1 MDITTLYNGV
11 SKMVVQFV
19 DDSTTDDECDV
30 HVVFYSIDNIIYNG
44 IRSLKK
50 FSLVVAAS

>member
-19 DDSTTDDECDV
+19 DDSTTDDEFDV
-30 HVVFYSIDNIIYNG
+30 QVVFYSIDNIIYNG
-44 IRSLKK
+44 IRSIKK
-50 FSLVVAAS
+50 FSLIVARS